1 MAPINRGNMGYMGFI
16 TAFIP
21 KLVQE
26 QAYSTQG
33 VALEFYRNWNVS
45 WNQPWNFFSGI
56 SSVEK
61 RNLMPCNASMMQDD
75 PAMRR
80 HVQFT
85 GDTDGVVI
93 ANEKYSGRC
102 DDGYWWLPPACRSN
116 PSTCVP
122 WITGGT
128 GWSVEEFMQK
138 FTTWNMPVAVGVAA
152 TWGDYTTLPLAGT
165 MAFYWW
171 SPDPTFLELSPLRVE
186 FPEFNKREHDQGIQ
200 TSQLNAI
207 SIDTLVSRDLPV
219 LAPMVD
225 RFADNLEISQ
235 AQMDA
240 LLLEQK
246 NTGDSWENVTCRWV
260 LANRATWEKWIPDQ
274 SACFPGFGLYDTVV
288 KDFVEMREN
297 ATNQITCQACPPGTF
312 SQKLEDSIGTGETY
326 ICVPCGLGTSQPSG
340 AALSCTPCKVGGYQ
354 DENRSTECKRC
365 PFRTYQDEEGQVACK
380 SCPASTNTLGLGS
393 IAPSDC
399 GCLEDQIDMDRS
411 DNFECVACM
420 EGMKCPALSQLVD
433 LENGTSANGELFTPM
448 IMEGFYTTKDSPT
461 EVFRCRSTRTCP
473 GGTPGTCGGGLIGT
487 PCSQCPAGATWTG
500 SVCEDCAGWRQALW
514 GLAVCGVFAF
524 LTLAYYLTSS
534 KVTAKATV
542 LFATTASF
550 GMLVM
555 SMQNLGLVGT
565 MTVEWPE
572 GLQALFSFCQLFL
585 LDIDSYGFSCLAG
598 QSEPIR
604 YLLSALIFPVGI
616 AWLALGYGLSRFFP
630 EKYHWEG
637 PKVCSTMGAFL
648 QVGFSTMSATSLAP
662 MMCFQHPNGLRSI
675 LKYPGVICGSAD
687 HTSMLVF
694 AGILLVVF
702 VFGFVALCGFAVW
715 KVPSW
720 SAKRRDHLVASVR
733 FLVFRFRLDSW
744 WFGVPLLVRG
754 PLINLPVVLATD
766 YPPIQVV
773 CIAMILTT
781 TMVTAFFVGRTSFS
795 G

>member
-1 MAPINRGNMGYMGFI
+1 MRNIVLSLLVPLVAGSCLPDAIPPENRKNLVNPNGETYPVGLFVSSYAASYAAQYLGSILIQEMLGYNTTLNLDNLGSGALSGYYGLTGCSTPTNTDDRGCIEGVTTYSHITFESWSGYHHDWKFIQDTSINRGNMGYMGFI

-26 QAYSTQG
+26 QAYSAQG
-33 VALEFYRNWNVS
+33 VALEYYRNWNVS
-45 WNQPWNFFSGI
+45 WNQPWNFFGGI

-102 DDGYWWLPPACRSN
+102 DDNYWWLPPACRSN

-152 TWGDYTTLPLAGT
+152 TWGDYTTLPLAGN

-186 FPEFNKREHDQGIQ
+186 FPDFNKREHDQGIQ

-260 LANRATWEKWIPDQ
+260 LANRATWQKWIPDQ

-354 DENRSTECKRC
+354 DELRSTECKRC

-399 GCLEDQIDMDRS
+399 GCAE
-411 DNFECVACM
+411 
-420 EGMKCPALSQLVD
+420 
-433 LENGTSANGELFTPM
+433 
-448 IMEGFYTTKDSPT
+448 
-461 EVFRCRSTRTCP
+461 
-473 GGTPGTCGGGLIGT
+473 
-487 PCSQCPAGATWTG
+487 
-500 SVCEDCAGWRQALW
+500 
-514 GLAVCGVFAF
+514 
-524 LTLAYYLTSS
+524 
-534 KVTAKATV
+534 
-542 LFATTASF
+542 TAS
-550 GMLVM
+550 
-555 SMQNLGLVGT
+555 
-565 MTVEWPE
+565 
-572 GLQALFSFCQLFL
+572 
-585 LDIDSYGFSCLAG
+585 
-598 QSEPIR
+598 
-604 YLLSALIFPVGI
+604 SASP
-616 AWLALGYGLSRFFP
+616 AWR
-630 EKYHWEG
+630 E
-637 PKVCSTMGAFL
+637 
-648 QVGFSTMSATSLAP
+648 
-662 MMCFQHPNGLRSI
+662 
-675 LKYPGVICGSAD
+675 
-687 HTSMLVF
+687 
-694 AGILLVVF
+694 
-702 VFGFVALCGFAVW
+702 
-715 KVPSW
+715 
-720 SAKRRDHLVASVR
+720 
-733 FLVFRFRLDSW
+733 
-744 WFGVPLLVRG
+744 
-754 PLINLPVVLATD
+754 
-766 YPPIQVV
+766 
-773 CIAMILTT
+773 
-781 TMVTAFFVGRTSFS
+781 
-795 G
+795 